1 MRVMLIG
8 FGLTLG
14 LAACVGSAD
23 FGAPS
28 AAKDYSDYCAG
39 CHGKGGD
46 PGPIAQELKLHPV
59 SLADL
64 TMMNDGN
71 FPEARVMSKI
81 VGYRS
86 HGELVGAVPG
96 QMPPFEALTE
106 GPTVLYDTGDGI
118 PTPTPVRLVRL
129 MEYIKGMQQ

>member
-1 MRVMLIG
+1 MRAMLIG
-8 FGLTLG
+8 FGMALG

-28 AAKDYSDYCAG
+28 AAKDYADYCAG
-39 CHGKGGD
+39 CHGTGGD

-81 VGYRS
+81 VGYRE
-86 HGELVGAVPG
+86 HGQMVGAVPG
-96 QMPPFEALTE
+96 QMPPLASGRTRLIFETS
-106 GPTVLYDTGDGI
+106 
-118 PTPTPVRLVRL
+118 
-129 MEYIKGMQQ
+129 